1 MKDDSAYHHLQ
12 PRNPRSRYLP
22 PETAPVYGTPPLERP
37 LSFADIAPP
46 GHIVNSSSCSTFVS
60 SFNDLSNLDPNC
72 LRHPKA
78 VQHPSTL
85 IQHSC
90 QFAMDQ
96 NFIPSSDCTNYT
108 SPFDTGRYDLLF
120 EDTTAESLFTASRFG
135 QNIATSCGE
144 NFNQSV
150 SYPRPPPAH
159 LENMP
164 SSRLQFHDEQQSPSR
179 QHFSFSNPSVLS
191 MERLSSNLGRTG
203 FPLSPEDSP
212 VSSPSEESNNFHLS
226 PEPMATSAGQILSDG
241 ESDDEKSDEPYSKL
255 IWRALQSVPDNKM
268 TLKEIYEWFEKNTN
282 KARNSDSKGWQN
294 SIRHNLSMNAAFEG
308 VKDTSSPDGTPR
320 KTANVWVLTKEA
332 LQNGV
337 QSTTRYRKVGSHKK
351 LSKLEHPAPQR
362 QRSGA
367 KGGKAAKKTSKMRR
381 VKQDPHAV
389 ETANR
394 SAAFYNY
401 QPRDDNTMIPNFHY
415 RPQLFSGHSGGFTLD
430 NYGLENVIGT
440 HPVSDLHDSSVLS
453 DPLFSES
460 NGFSTL
466 F

>member
-22 PETAPVYGTPPLERP
+22 PETEPVYGTPPLEQP

-46 GHIVNSSSCSTFVS
+46 GHIVNSSSCSTSVS

-108 SPFDTGRYDLLF
+108 SPFDTG
-120 EDTTAESLFTASRFG
+120 
-135 QNIATSCGE
+135 
-144 NFNQSV
+144 
-150 SYPRPPPAH
+150 
-159 LENMP
+159 
-164 SSRLQFHDEQQSPSR
+164 
-179 QHFSFSNPSVLS
+179 
-191 MERLSSNLGRTG
+191 
-203 FPLSPEDSP
+203 
-212 VSSPSEESNNFHLS
+212 S
-226 PEPMATSAGQILSDG
+226 PEPMAASAGQILSDG

-351 LSKLEHPAPQR
+351 HSKLEHPAPQR

-381 VKQDPHAV
+381 VKQDPHVV

-430 NYGLENVIGT
+430 DFGLENVIGT